1 MEGNRRSPEIPPL
14 NGMPDAG
21 RAVDDAN
28 AFLRQLI
35 PFPSSESVG
44 PLSLLPMPSRGAAA
58 HPNTVDQAAATA
70 GDPVASIVSQAAAV
84 LDEEMARGVL
94 AARSSAGT
102 APGFSNADHPVLRQ
116 MHEFVNSLG
125 ALWPNLQGKAAQA
138 PSAHPLATTGAEALA
153 TVRPRTPA
161 KPGERATISMSLR
174 NRESQPVRLVPTVTD
189 LLGSRGGRI
198 PNALLEFTPA
208 EIVLEPQE
216 QKDLEIALAVPI
228 DAPAGCYSGL
238 LVATG
243 LDYLRALITID
254 VVTTNTTAASPQA
267 LSPLR
272 SAVAPEGMPPATRN
286 RGVMQEATRLAE
298 DGELGNSDAIRLLQ
312 LAHRP
317 EDVKDVLNAF
327 EKQLTREAKSKL
339 TLGAFVPL
347 PDGVDNQRYEPIFDR
362 YPVTGKTYATAS
374 GTVVLNEVQY
384 YNGEM
389 VQLYGECSDVARTS
403 EVLAGSGYKPLTMRH
418 PDGRESAIAQF
429 WAHQLTDTS
438 LKPYDASF
446 LIIVAVPDHT
456 AAGQA
461 CIAADAN
468 GVSSVL
474 PMFDGV
480 FDPDRSVYENRAQL
494 FYVRLLDS
502 TRIAIEVG
510 RERMGTDKR
519 PGTIQLRR
527 EGKRRSFS
535 VNDGTGNAVANIDFV
550 IADDQAAYLREV
562 ARAAATAGIEYRAL
576 PAGTEY
582 VYPAVARIG
591 NGPVSNW
598 QWRSDVVPRLQ
609 RVEPNTVTF
618 DSRSEVGELL
628 LRWGFVPKVLGYIP
642 NVRGVVTGVP

>member
-14 NGMPDAG
+14 NGIPDAG
-21 RAVDDAN
+21 RAVDNAS

-44 PLSLLPMPSRGAAA
+44 PLSLLPLFPRGGGSQ
-58 HPNTVDQAAATA
+58 PNTVDSAAAA
-70 GDPVASIVSQAAAV
+70 ASEPVASIVSQAAAV

-102 APGFSNADHPVLRQ
+102 APGLSNADHPVLRQ
-116 MHEFVNSLG
+116 MHEFVENLT

-138 PSAHPLATTGAEALA
+138 PSRHPMAAAGAEAPA
-153 TVRPRTPA
+153 TVRPRAPA
-161 KPGERATISMSLR
+161 KPGERAIISMSLR
-174 NRESQPVRLVPTVTD
+174 NRESQPVRLVPMGTE

-198 PNALLEFTPA
+198 PSSLLEFTPA

-216 QKDLEIALAVPI
+216 QKELEIAIAVPA

-243 LDYLRALITID
+243 LDYLRALITVD
-254 VVTTNTTAASPQA
+254 VVSATTAPASLQT

-272 SAVAPEGMPPATRN
+272 SAVPTGGMPNATRSG
-286 RGVMQEATRLAE
+286 GVMQEATRLAE
-298 DGELGNSDAIRLLQ
+298 DGELGNSDAIHLLQ

-317 EDVKDVLNAF
+317 EDAKDVLNAF
-327 EKQLTREAKSKL
+327 QKQLTREAKSKL

-362 YPVTGKTYATAS
+362 YPVTGKTYTTAS

-389 VQLYGECSDVARTS
+389 MQLYGECSNVARAS
-403 EVLAGSGYKPLTMRH
+403 EVLAGSGYKPMTIRH

-456 AAGQA
+456 PADQA

-468 GVSSVL
+468 GASSVL

-480 FDPDRSVYENRAQL
+480 FDPDRLVYENRAQL

-519 PGTIQLRR
+519 PGTVQLKRD
-527 EGKRRSFS
+527 GKRRSFS
-535 VNDGTGNAVANIDFV
+535 VNEGTGNAVANTDFV
-550 IADDQAAYLREV
+550 IADDPAAYLREV
-562 ARAAATAGIEYRAL
+562 AKAASTAGIVFRTL

-582 VYPAVARIG
+582 IYPAVARIG
-591 NGPVSNW
+591 NGPVSHW
-598 QWRSDVVPRLQ
+598 QWRTDVVPRLQ